1 MIHIGK
7 LSGGVFC
14 GDKRIDIL
22 DTVTYYGK
30 DKCTCKNCL
39 RVMGRIEKAK
49 NKEGK

>member
-1 MIHIGK
+1 MKIHIEK

-22 DTVTYYGK
+22 NTVLYFAK

-39 RVMGRIEKAK
+39 NVVKRIEKQR
-49 NKEGK
+49 